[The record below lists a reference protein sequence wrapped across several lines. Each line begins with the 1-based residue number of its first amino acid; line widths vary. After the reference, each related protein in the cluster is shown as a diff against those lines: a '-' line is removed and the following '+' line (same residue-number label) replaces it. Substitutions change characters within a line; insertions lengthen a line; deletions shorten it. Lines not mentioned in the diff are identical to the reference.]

1 MDFPD
6 ELKYSKEHVWVRV
19 EGDRAVI
26 GLTDYAQ
33 ENLGTIS
40 AVDLPSVG
48 DELEQ
53 DDSFGSVEARK
64 CLAELY
70 APVSGTVLEVNDE
83 LEAAPEMLNDD
94 PYDGGWIAVVE
105 LDDPEELKSLLSA
118 EDYAE
123 AVSLA
128 DEEDE

>member
-1 MDFPD
+1 MDFPE

-26 GLTDYAQ
+26 GLSDFAQ
-33 ENLGTIS
+33 ESLGIIR
-40 AVDLPSVG
+40 AVELPDVG

-70 APVSGTVLEVNDE
+70 APISGTVLEVNEE
-83 LEAAPEMLNDD
+83 LEAAPEAINDD
-94 PYDGGWIAVVE
+94 PYDSGWIVVVS
-105 LDDPEELKSLLSA
+105 LDDPEELKSLVSA

-123 AVSLA
+123 QVSLA
-128 DEEDE
+128 DEEEE